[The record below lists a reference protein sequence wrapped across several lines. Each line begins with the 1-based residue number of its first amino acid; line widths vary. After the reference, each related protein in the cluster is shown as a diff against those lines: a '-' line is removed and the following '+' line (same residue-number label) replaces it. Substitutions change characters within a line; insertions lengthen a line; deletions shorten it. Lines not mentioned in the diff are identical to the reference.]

1 MNASSQTQ
9 ASNAQAP
16 RPTLNTQKGNTM
28 NAFVFATYLAYTLI
42 TALYLGDYGWTPI
55 VGIPW
60 AIINIFMVAYVIRSD
75 WELRR

>member
-1 MNASSQTQ
+1 
-9 ASNAQAP
+9 
-16 RPTLNTQKGNTM
+16 M

-60 AIINIFMVAYVIRSD
+60 AIINLFMVGYVIRSD